1 MGYAPELYRIVNSS
15 PIGIADDDQLFYT
28 KIYLN
33 DAMRKELSFKLDHRS
48 EIFQNLNG
56 AQSDIELRFKGNRAL
71 STSHSISLNIA
82 TRCCG
87 TGKESYIQ
95 NTVYSTVPLVIHA
108 NGPTKLFLNTLSN
121 YVPKGWNPDDSCLNC
136 WENMI
141 DLEKKKVCRFKIVI
155 FQIFS

>member
-56 AQSDIELRFKGNRAL
+56 AQSDIELRFKGNRAS
-71 STSHSISLNIA
+71 STSH
-82 TRCCG
+82 
-87 TGKESYIQ
+87 
-95 NTVYSTVPLVIHA
+95 
-108 NGPTKLFLNTLSN
+108 
-121 YVPKGWNPDDSCLNC
+121 
-136 WENMI
+136 
-141 DLEKKKVCRFKIVI
+141 
-155 FQIFS
+155 